1 MVTMAPRCSTP
12 CSALISASP
21 LTRWSAI
28 TWPGLISPRRII
40 GTSAVPPAMSLA
52 SPSVLPRASTASA
65 TVSGWISSK
74 GRRRMAPS
82 PCPLPLGGGEGF
94 GIVGGGEHRLDDL
107 DVAGAAA
114 QVPGERLADLVGAR
128 RAIHGQQRPGR
139 EDHAGCAEAAL
150 GGAQPREG
158 VLERIERVA
167 LQPLDGHEGAPG
179 EPRRQHQAG
188 ADRLAVEQH
197 GAGTAHALAASVLGA
212 GEREAVA
219 QEVEHGPV
227 GRRLAP
233 ARPAVERELEGEAH
247 ARPRSLPRT
256 RSAVIGSSVTRSPIA
271 EDTAFMTAAG
281 VGVMAGSP
289 IPLAPNGPSPF
300 PDSSR
305 MASIAGTSRVVGI
318 L

>member
-1 MVTMAPRCSTP
+1 
-12 CSALISASP
+12 
-21 LTRWSAI
+21 
-28 TWPGLISPRRII
+28 
-40 GTSAVPPAMSLA
+40 MSLA
-52 SPSVLPRASTASA
+52 SPPVLPRASTASA

-94 GIVGGGEHRLDDL
+94 EISGGGEHSLDDL

-114 QVPGERLADLVGAR
+114 QVPGERLAALV
-128 RAIHGQQRPGR
+128 
-139 EDHAGCAEAAL
+139 
-150 GGAQPREG
+150 
-158 VLERIERVA
+158 
-167 LQPLDGHEGAPG
+167 GHEGASG

-197 GAGTAHALAASVLGA
+197 GAGAAHALAASVLGA

-233 ARPAVERELEGEAH
+233 AGPAVERELEGEAH

-289 IPLAPNGPSPF
+289 IPLAPKGPSPF